1 MPPQKDSLSFSRDKN
16 SEDFKSNWAI
26 GKIKH
31 QLQAKD
37 DFSSKG
43 ETNPEDVLNV
53 NDRRVKRAVSTHFNR
68 NFRKR

>member
-1 MPPQKDSLSFSRDKN
+1 MQKQFSFNHPVSHTEANGNQSPPQPKDSLSFSRDKN

-31 QLQAKD
+31 QIKIAAND

-43 ETNPEDVLNV
+43 
-53 NDRRVKRAVSTHFNR
+53 
-68 NFRKR
+68 